1 MIQLSD
7 LTKSFGDR
15 TLFDHVTW
23 QIGDGERV
31 GLCGPNGAGK
41 TTLLKMLA
49 GLDEPDSGGIV
60 KPSALTIGYLPQDGL
75 SHTGRTVFEEA
86 SSAFQPLL
94 DIKAEMHEIEHRLA
108 DPAVPQGDHDAML
121 SRYSDLQDRFRL
133 GDGYSMDLQIAT
145 VLRGLGFG
153 PDALN
158 RPCETFSGGWQM
170 RIALAKLLL
179 GRPNLLLLDEPTNHL
194 DLEARNWLEEYLGG
208 YPYAVILVS
217 HDRYFLD
224 AVVTR
229 ITDLNL
235 RTLTDYVG
243 NYSKYVEQR
252 DAMLER
258 LRQTK
263 REQDEEV
270 ARVKMFI
277 DRFRYQATKAAQV
290 QSRIKMLE
298 KVVPIEVPPERKR
311 IHFTFPTCARSG
323 RTVFDLKHVRK
334 SYGAVSVFTD
344 LTLHLERGDRI
355 ALVGPNGAGKS
366 TLMRMLSGE
375 EGPDTGTRTVG
386 HQVIIEYFAQ
396 DEATRLDPVLTVY
409 ETLQAGSPNDM
420 VPAIRTI
427 LGGFLF
433 SGDDVYKKVAVL
445 SGGERTRLA
454 VARMLL
460 RPSNTLLLDEP
471 TNHLDLDSKDVLLDA
486 LEDYGGTL
494 IIVSHDRYFV
504 EKLATKIIEIG
515 HGAAVVYPGTYAEF
529 LWSKAQTENRIPGPP
544 RVRGRH
550 AQDDRSRDRST
561 RLRAKAT
568 TRGIPGETI
577 PRAPSR
583 GGRRRQTAV
592 DRQSG
597 GAKTPRSRPQKA
609 PAVTRVAP
617 QAHRRSGGPHCVSR
631 SRGQRAR
638 SRHGGPRVLREPRDV
653 QDGDRPPSDADVGGR
668 RPHGPVGIASGIRR
682 RARAGIV
689 KRGVPTHQTCTSPTD
704 LSFTLRAQQ
713 PINVETRAVPALNSV
728 WTPGMPIA
736 VSRLVRPGF
745 RA

>member
-15 TLFDHVTW
+15 TLLEHVTW
-23 QIGDGERV
+23 QIGDGDRV

-49 GLDEPDSGGIV
+49 GLDEPDSGAIV
-60 KPSALTIGYLPQDGL
+60 RPADLTIGYLPQDGL
-75 SHTGRTVFEEA
+75 SHSGRSVFEEA

-94 DIKAEMHEIEHRLA
+94 DIKAEMHDIEHRLGDA
-108 DPAVPQGDHDAML
+108 SVPEAEHEAML
-121 SRYSDLQDRFRL
+121 SRYAELQDRFRL
-133 GDGYSMDLQIAT
+133 SDGYNMDLRIAT
-145 VLRGLGFG
+145 VLRGLGFS
-153 PDALN
+153 PEDAQ

-194 DLEARNWLEEYLGG
+194 DLEARNWLEEYLSA

-224 AVVTR
+224 TVVTR

-235 RTLTDYVG
+235 RKLTDYVG
-243 NYSKYVEQR
+243 NYSKYVDQR

-258 LRQTK
+258 LRQAK

-290 QSRIKMLE
+290 QSRIKLLE

-311 IHFTFPTCARSG
+311 IHFTFPKCSKSG
-323 RTVFDLKHVRK
+323 RTVFEVKHARK
-334 SYGAVSVFTD
+334 AYGD
-344 LTLHLERGDRI
+344 LTVFKDVNLHIERGDRI

-366 TLMRMLSGE
+366 TLMRLLSGE
-375 EGPDTGTRTVG
+375 EPPDAGTRTLG
-386 HQVIIEYFAQ
+386 HQVVMEYFAQ
-396 DEATRLDPVLTVY
+396 DEAVRLDPALTVY
-409 ETLQAGSPNDM
+409 ETLAAGSPNDM
-420 VPAIRTI
+420 VPAIRNI

-433 SGDDVYKKVAVL
+433 SGDDVYKKAAVL

-471 TNHLDLDSKDVLLDA
+471 TNHLDLDSKDVLLEA

-515 HGAAVVYPGTYAEF
+515 HGQAVVYPGTYAEF
-529 LWSKAQTENRIPGPP
+529 LWSKAQKENPKTQIPNPKSQTTKT
-544 RVRGRH
+544 
-550 AQDDRSRDRST
+550 AKDAKSAKD
-561 RLRAKAT
+561 AKAT
-568 TRGIPGETI
+568 TKASKPEL
-577 PRAPSR
+577 SR
-583 GGRRRQTAV
+583 EERKRIEADRKRQ
-592 DRQSG
+592 Q
-597 GAKTPRSRPQKA
+597 RSSEALQKRIA
-609 PAVTRVAP
+609 DLEARIADKEARVKELEA
-617 QAHRRSGGPHCVSR
+617 AMS
-631 SRGQRAR
+631 A
-638 SRHGGPRVLREPRDV
+638 
-653 QDGDRPPSDADVGGR
+653 
-668 RPHGPVGIASGIRR
+668 
-682 RARAGIV
+682 
-689 KRGVPTHQTCTSPTD
+689 
-704 LSFTLRAQQ
+704 
-713 PINVETRAVPALNSV
+713 
-728 WTPGMPIA
+728 
-736 VSRLVRPGF
+736 PGF
-745 RA
+745 YDDRDASKLLVDQHQALMWEVGDLMGQWEALQEHAAGPES

>member
-1 MIQLSD
+1 VIQLSD

-15 TLFDHVTW
+15 TLLEHVTW

-49 GLDEPDSGGIV
+49 GSDEPDSGGIIR
-60 KPSALTIGYLPQDGL
+60 PADLTIGYLPQDGL
-75 SHTGRTVFEEA
+75 SHSGRTVFAEA

-94 DIKAEMHEIEHRLA
+94 DIKAEMHDIEHRLGDA
-108 DPAVPQGDHDAML
+108 SVPDTEHEAML
-121 SRYSDLQDRFRL
+121 SRYAELQDRFRL
-133 GDGYSMDLQIAT
+133 SDGYNMDLRIAT
-145 VLRGLGFG
+145 VLRGLGFS
-153 PDALN
+153 PEDAE
-158 RPCETFSGGWQM
+158 RACETFSGGWQM

-194 DLEARNWLEEYLGG
+194 DLEARNWLEEYLSA
-208 YPYAVILVS
+208 YPFAVILVS

-224 AVVTR
+224 TVVTR

-235 RTLTDYVG
+235 RKLTDYVG

-258 LRQTK
+258 LRQAK

-290 QSRIKMLE
+290 QSRIKLLE

-311 IHFTFPTCARSG
+311 IHFTFPRCAKSG
-323 RTVFDLKHVRK
+323 RTVFEVKHARKAYPPPPGSAGRTVTVFEDLN
-334 SYGAVSVFTD
+334 
-344 LTLHLERGDRI
+344 LHIERGDRI

-375 EGPDTGTRTVG
+375 EEPDTGSRTVG
-386 HQVIIEYFAQ
+386 HQVVMEYFAQ
-396 DEATRLDPVLTVY
+396 DEAVRLHPTLTVY
-409 ETLQAGSPNDM
+409 ETLESGSPNDM
-420 VPAIRTI
+420 VPAIRNI

-433 SGDDVYKKVAVL
+433 TGDDVYKKAAVL

-494 IIVSHDRYFV
+494 IFVSHDRYFV

-515 HGAAVVYPGTYAEF
+515 HGEAVVYPGTYAEF
-529 LWSKAQTENRIPGPP
+529 LWSKAQKERPTSNSQPPISKTETTKGAKEAKTAKSAGSRNQAPRTDEAPSTKDQGLNREDRKRLDAERKKRQRSLETLQKRITELESRIADREAKVKELEAAMSTPGFY
-544 RVRGRH
+544 
-550 AQDDRSRDRST
+550 DDRDASK
-561 RLRAKAT
+561 RLVDQHQALMWEVGDLIGQWEALQEHAT
-568 TRGIPGETI
+568 ETAGPGE
-577 PRAPSR
+577 A
-583 GGRRRQTAV
+583 
-592 DRQSG
+592 
-597 GAKTPRSRPQKA
+597 
-609 PAVTRVAP
+609 
-617 QAHRRSGGPHCVSR
+617 
-631 SRGQRAR
+631 
-638 SRHGGPRVLREPRDV
+638 
-653 QDGDRPPSDADVGGR
+653 
-668 RPHGPVGIASGIRR
+668 
-682 RARAGIV
+682 
-689 KRGVPTHQTCTSPTD
+689 
-704 LSFTLRAQQ
+704 
-713 PINVETRAVPALNSV
+713 
-728 WTPGMPIA
+728 
-736 VSRLVRPGF
+736 
-745 RA
+745 